1 MLSNI
6 VKNITPSATCELEGT
21 VADLRRQGL
30 DIISMNV
37 GEPDFQTPKNIC
49 EKCIDAIN
57 EGKTKYTNVPGIIDL
72 REAIARKLERDNGI
86 VYSTSQICVSTGAK
100 QAINNAVIA
109 ITNPG
114 DEIIVPVPCWVSY
127 IEIIKLVGGVPVTVP
142 CLSDYQ
148 LDIDAIEAGISD
160 RTKAIIINT
169 PNNPTGAVYTKP
181 SLTKLVKLAAKH
193 DFYIISDEVYE
204 KLIYGGKEHVSPASI
219 GEEGYSHTILV
230 NGMSKAYSMTGWR
243 IGYTAAPQDI
253 TAGINAIQGHTTSNS
268 TSFVQWASVEALDN
282 GEESVKDMVV
292 AFQERKDYVYNRL
305 INLEGI
311 RCTNVDGAFYL
322 LPDVSYYYGK
332 SYKDYNINDSFDFCS
347 YILKEAN
354 VAIVPGGA
362 FCANNTVRI
371 AYTNSL
377 PNITKGMDRMEKA
390 LAQLS

>member
-72 REAIARKLERDNGI
+72 REAIARKLERDNGV

-114 DEIIVPVPCWVSY
+114 DEIIVPIPCWVSY

-148 LDIDAIEAGISD
+148 LDLDAIEACISD

-219 GEEGYSHTILV
+219 GEEGYFHTILV

-268 TSFVQWASVEALDN
+268 TSFVQWASIEALDN

-305 INLEGI
+305 INIEGV

-332 SYKDYNINDSFDFCS
+332 SYKDYKINDSFDFCS